1 MLGRN
6 LSWPLKSIGFLF
18 RSAATFSFSPC
29 QYTKGEECESSAD
42 LLKTHRLKERSS
54 DKGLLMESPIS
65 TWVQRQ
71 GKGNL
76 PNNNQGQSSRVVRF
90 VLLAGLLVV
99 GVAGTNFA
107 FQWGTAHPAAKEDA
121 LRSIPLSK
129 LEPAAREKVLRV
141 LNEATFFRRLPTCV
155 FQCDP
160 ELYLFLVRHPDV
172 IVGIWRLM
180 GVTKIEMEELRP
192 GRFSFSDGEGTQGT
206 AEYLYSSHDIQVIYT
221 DAIYEGPLFN
231 RTVRSRGVIV
241 LRSGYVLETN
251 GHYYITA
258 RLDVFLN
265 TDRGAWETLTKT
277 LHPLVGRIADANFS
291 NTAQFVAMLYQTA
304 WENPQ
309 SVQRLP
315 ERLAGI
321 RPEVRQEFA
330 SHLAKIREKAST
342 SGDRPA
348 PVIAE
353 RSNPSSR
360 K

>member
-1 MLGRN
+1 MEKPQAAIPGVPQHRNRLEKNVGCSLTWRILRLILLGV
-6 LSWPLKSIGFLF
+6 F
-18 RSAATFSFSPC
+18 C
-29 QYTKGEECESSAD
+29 
-42 LLKTHRLKERSS
+42 
-54 DKGLLMESPIS
+54 LMEA
-65 TWVQRQ
+65 
-71 GKGNL
+71 
-76 PNNNQGQSSRVVRF
+76 SRTGF
-90 VLLAGLLVV
+90 ALQ
-99 GVAGTNFA
+99 AGTA
-107 FQWGTAHPAAKEDA
+107 SPLAKQDA
-121 LRSIPLSK
+121 LRSIPLNK
-129 LEPAAREKVLRV
+129 LEPAAREKVLSV

-172 IVGIWRLM
+172 IVAIWRVM
-180 GVTKIEMEELRP
+180 GVTKIAMEELGP
-192 GRFSFSDGEGTQGT
+192 GRFSFADGEGTQGT

-309 SVQRLP
+309 TVQRLP

-330 SHLAKIREKAST
+330 SHLAKIGEKANT
-342 SGDRPA
+342 PGDRPA
-348 PVIAE
+348 SVIAE
-353 RSNPSSR
+353 RPSPPSR